1 MLLIAIDVVY
11 EKNREDSLVT
21 LLCLLNIFN
30 SLCTEDFLL
39 SGIKMYVLFFFLS
52 LDCLAISLDINKEKN
67 NILDKL

>member
-21 LLCLLNIFN
+21 LLCLLSIFN